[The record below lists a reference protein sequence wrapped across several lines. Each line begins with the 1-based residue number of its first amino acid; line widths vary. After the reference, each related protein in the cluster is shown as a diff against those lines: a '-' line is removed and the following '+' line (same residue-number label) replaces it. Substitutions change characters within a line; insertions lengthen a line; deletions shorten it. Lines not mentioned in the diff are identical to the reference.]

1 MDNNYVLQKIRQY
14 FDGFVLGYEELSGIL
29 TITVKPVVINDLISY
44 LKKEPEPG
52 FGFLTDI
59 CGVHY
64 PDQENELGVVY
75 HLHNMKN
82 NMRIRIK
89 TFVTREYPIGILA
102 SSVQLNESEALK
114 WLRNKDGSKVS
125 AKDLKTKC
133 SFQIPNTVIAYWAG
147 ELGGVGRWWV
157 NWNSNIDNL
166 KKTGYMVN
174 EYDGSENTASHHDQ
188 NLLHSAVAESQLYGT
203 YYWGHGNT
211 KGLANST
218 DKHYLL
224 EYSNLKITYKI
235 GFAHIYACE
244 SNSGKSA
251 FNSTIW
257 TGFTGT
263 LYPINPWDFD
273 WDNPSTP

>member
-1 MDNNYVLQKIRQY
+1 MEDSVDFLRVVPVL
-14 FDGFVLGYEELSGIL
+14 DELS
-29 TITVKPVVINDLISY
+29 
-44 LKKEPEPG
+44 
-52 FGFLTDI
+52 
-59 CGVHY
+59 
-64 PDQENELGVVY
+64 
-75 HLHNMKN
+75 
-82 NMRIRIK
+82 
-89 TFVTREYPIGILA
+89 
-102 SSVQLNESEALK
+102 
-114 WLRNKDGSKVS
+114 LRHVDS
-125 AKDLKTKC
+125 
-133 SFQIPNTVIAYWAG
+133 AG

-174 EYDGSENTASHHDQ
+174 EYDGSENTASHHYQ